1 MKFILGYFIIINL
14 YGIYIMY
21 IDKKLA
27 REHKWRVSELKLFII
42 AFLFGSTGIIIGM
55 KKFRH
60 KTKHLKFV
68 YGIPI
73 IFIMQLYIIYECIPF
88 ILKF

>member
-1 MKFILGYFIIINL
+1 MKIFIVYLLAVNL

-21 IDKKLA
+21 NDKQRAK
-27 REHKWRVSELKLFII
+27 KGTWRVPESKLF
-42 AFLFGSTGIIIGM
+42 AVAMLFGSLGVMIGM

-60 KTKHLKFV
+60 KTKHYRFV

-73 IFIMQLYIIYECIPF
+73 IFIFQLLLLYKVISLI
-88 ILKF
+88 